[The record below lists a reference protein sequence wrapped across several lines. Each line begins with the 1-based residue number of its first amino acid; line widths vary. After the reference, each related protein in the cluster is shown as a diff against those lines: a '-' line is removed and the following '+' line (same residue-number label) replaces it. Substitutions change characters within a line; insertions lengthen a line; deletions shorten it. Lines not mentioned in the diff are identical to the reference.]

1 MGSVTVDEQTADEQT
16 ADEQTAD
23 EQTAS
28 VESVE
33 GFLKSPVDFSIIIE
47 TENLASADL
56 PGLFRSLNALQRQTL
71 SPLLANEV
79 LMVETG
85 DVPEKVLAT
94 IRDRYP
100 WIKTQR
106 IDADLEYYQ
115 AKMQGIA
122 LTSGEVVVL
131 CDSDCVYNDGWLAAM
146 LQPYAE
152 EKVQFLAGET
162 SLAVDGPYG
171 LAMAL
176 VYIFPRYTGR
186 DSLAATGGYFC
197 NNVSFRRSL
206 IDRFPIPGTLPMYRG
221 NCVIHA
227 HQLAANSKQIWQQP
241 EARALHAPPNGLSHF
256 VSRFLMLGYDGL
268 CVSRFA
274 ANPTELSMEAP
285 MRPLRDLAVAGM
297 LLANKLKTAAV
308 RLAQVLREDIRYGL
322 YLPLALPI
330 CAAAL
335 ALYTVGLALAYAR
348 PAYWLN
354 NRDRLEALLE
364 HS

>member
-1 MGSVTVDEQTADEQT
+1 M
-16 ADEQTAD
+16 
-23 EQTAS
+23 
-28 VESVE
+28 
-33 GFLKSPVDFSIIIE
+33 SPVQIERMSEAMSALEPVKEAVRSPVSFSIIIE

-56 PGLFRSLNALQRQTL
+56 PGLFRSIDALRSQSL

-85 DVPEKVLAT
+85 DVPEAVLAT

-100 WIKTQR
+100 WIKTQS
-106 IDADLEYYQ
+106 IDPDLEYYQ

-122 LTSGEVVVL
+122 LTTGEVVVL
-131 CDSDCVYNDGWLAAM
+131 CDSDCVYNQGWLAAM
-146 LQPYAE
+146 VQPYAKE
-152 EKVQFLAGET
+152 EVQLLAGET
-162 SLAVDGPYG
+162 SMAIGGPYG

-176 VYIFPRYTGR
+176 VYIFPRYSGR
-186 DSLAATGGYFC
+186 AAIAQANGYFC

-206 IDRFPIPGTLPMYRG
+206 IEQFPIPGSLPMYRG

-227 HQLAANSKQIWQQP
+227 HQLSAYKKQIWQQP
-241 EARALHAPPNGLSHF
+241 QAKALHAPPNGFAHF

-274 ANPTELSMEAP
+274 SQPTALSCKAP
-285 MRPLRDLAVAGM
+285 MRPLRDLAVAGV
-297 LLANKLKTAAV
+297 LLANQLKTAFV
-308 RLAQVLREDIRYGL
+308 RLIQVLKEDIRYAL
-322 YLPLALPI
+322 YLPVALPI
-330 CAAAL
+330 CAAAI
-335 ALYTVGLALAYAR
+335 ALYSVGLGLAYLR